1 MALQK
6 RATLTVAALIS
17 LALAGCGLGRD
28 NSEDNGSV
36 RNPVIAATVNG
47 RPIYV
52 EDVRAHA
59 VARGLLQE
67 GEDLDANSDAF
78 YFALEE
84 LIQFRLFAMEAEA
97 RGLDRQPDV
106 RRQLENARDQ
116 VLAAAIY
123 EEIDQHAT
131 DPKAIERLYNE
142 NAARLGQGQEI
153 HLRHISFDTKEAA
166 DAAKRRLSAGERF
179 EALAFELSTDRESAA
194 DGGDLG
200 WGAVNDLSTGWRQA
214 TDHGNVGDL
223 IGPMQIDNKWEL
235 IRLEDRRERGVPS
248 LETLRPRI
256 IDWLRF
262 QEITQL
268 QERLERDA
276 RIERLRQPDA
286 SVAPAPGTPAP
297 GSPPVTPDVAAAPHA
312 TPDASAPPG
321 QSPPPFP
328 FPMGTGVNDANQQP
342 TASPTA
348 PIEAPGHGAA
358 ASGAGAAHT
367 SGAGQGAHASGQG
380 AHSAGATAPH
390 AASPGA
396 HPAGAPAGSGA
407 SGQTTTGQTP

>member
-6 RATLTVAALIS
+6 RASLTVAALAA
-17 LALAGCGLGRD
+17 LAFVLAGCGLGRD
-28 NSEDNGSV
+28 NSGDNGGAI
-36 RNPVIAATVNG
+36 RNPVVAATVNG

-153 HLRHISFDTKEAA
+153 HLRHISFDSKEAA
-166 DAAKRRLSAGERF
+166 DAAKRRMAAGERF

-200 WGAVNDLSTGWRQA
+200 WGSVNDLTAGWRAA
-214 TDHGNVGDL
+214 TEHANVGDML
-223 IGPMQIDNKWEL
+223 GPIQVDNKWEL
-235 IRLEDRRERGVPS
+235 IRVEDRRERGVPS

-268 QERLERDA
+268 QERLQRDA
-276 RIERLRQPDA
+276 RIERLREPEE
-286 SVAPAPGTPAP
+286 SMAPTPGTPAP
-297 GSPPVTPDVAAAPHA
+297 GSAPATTTTTTAEPHA
-312 TPDASAPPG
+312 TPDAAAPPG
-321 QSPPPFP
+321 QAPPPFP
-328 FPMGTGVNDANQQP
+328 FPMGTGASSANAP
-342 TASPTA
+342 PPPSPTA
-348 PIEAPGHGAA
+348 PVEAPHGATPA
-358 ASGAGAAHT
+358 TGGGHAPASSGGGQT
-367 SGAGQGAHASGQG
+367 ST
-380 AHSAGATAPH
+380 TAP
-390 AASPGA
+390 AA
-396 HPAGAPAGSGA
+396 
-407 SGQTTTGQTP
+407 GQTP

>member
-6 RATLTVAALIS
+6 RASLKVAAIT
-17 LALAGCGLGRD
+17 ALAFVLASCGLGRD
-28 NSEDNGSV
+28 NSGDNGTV
-36 RNPVIAATVNG
+36 HNPVVAATVNG
-47 RPIYV
+47 RAIYV

-153 HLRHISFDTKEAA
+153 HLRHISFDSKEAA
-166 DAAKRRLSAGERF
+166 DAAKRRMTAGERF

-200 WGAVNDLSTGWRQA
+200 WGGVNDLTTAWRTA
-214 TDHGNVGDL
+214 TEHANVGDML
-223 IGPMQIDNKWEL
+223 GPVQLDNKWEL
-235 IRLEDRRERGVPS
+235 IRVEDRRERGVPS

-276 RIERLRQPDA
+276 RIERLRQPDESA
-286 SVAPAPGTPAP
+286 APTPGTPAP
-297 GSPPVTPDVAAAPHA
+297 GSAPTTPSTTTAAPRP
-312 TPDASAPPG
+312 TPDAAAPPG
-321 QSPPPFP
+321 QTPPPFP
-328 FPMGTGVNDANQQP
+328 FPMGTGGGNTN
-342 TASPTA
+342 TAPAPSPTA
-348 PIEAPGHGAA
+348 PVESPPARPTTP
-358 ASGAGAAHT
+358 SGGT
-367 SGAGQGAHASGQG
+367 TT
-380 AHSAGATAPH
+380 HSAPAT
-390 AASPGA
+390 G
-396 HPAGAPAGSGA
+396 GA
-407 SGQTTTGQTP
+407 SGGGASTPATTTTPSGQTP